1 MRLFINP
8 PSPYARKVVAMAH
21 ELGLAGRIQIVKVDP
36 WTDPPELIQATPLC
50 RVPALVSEAGALVV
64 ESTTICEYLMERASS
79 SFPTARARLEVLGRA
94 AIAHG
99 VMDAAFSSVI
109 EKRRPNDLQ
118 WPQWIERQYRALTRT
133 LPTIAVP
140 QPDRFDLGDVT
151 LACALAYLDFRVS
164 NVEWRPM
171 RPDLAAWLDRVAERV
186 SMVASRP

>member
-1 MRLFINP
+1 MVDQL
-8 PSPYARKVVAMAH
+8 SPH
-21 ELGLAGRIQIVKVDP
+21 
-36 WTDPPELIQATPLC
+36 
-50 RVPALVSEAGALVV
+50 
-64 ESTTICEYLMERASS
+64 
-79 SFPTARARLEVLGRA
+79 
-94 AIAHG
+94 
-99 VMDAAFSSVI
+99 
-109 EKRRPNDLQ
+109 PNDLQ